1 MAQNIK
7 KAFLL
12 NFSFFI
18 FFCSLSSLHHIN
30 CSMVTWFFENSQFT
44 DAWIPFDRSNQKKLE
59 YVYRHHE
66 ELINWILQQQQQQQQ
81 LVQEERTIS
90 PLKEQDSN
98 IQPSHQSSHSSL
110 DEKTKNELQQEV
122 IKDIDLEEEDASI
135 QQYVKYDH
143 NCIYIHLND
152 SHFEHEITLYPTMLL
167 GSLPDRDILI
177 VRADMMDHNNKDI
190 NI

>member
-1 MAQNIK
+1 
-7 KAFLL
+7 
-12 NFSFFI
+12 
-18 FFCSLSSLHHIN
+18 
-30 CSMVTWFFENSQFT
+30 MVTWFFENSQFT

-66 ELINWILQQQQQQQQ
+66 ELINWILQQQQQPQHSP
-81 LVQEERTIS
+81 QEERITS

-98 IQPSHQSSHSSL
+98 IQPSHQNPHYSSL
-110 DEKTKNELQQEV
+110 DEKTKSELHQEA